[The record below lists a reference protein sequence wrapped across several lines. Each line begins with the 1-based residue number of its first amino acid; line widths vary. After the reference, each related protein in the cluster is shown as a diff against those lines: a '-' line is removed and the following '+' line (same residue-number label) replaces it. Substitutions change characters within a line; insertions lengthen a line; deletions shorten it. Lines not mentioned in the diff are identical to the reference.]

1 MSSESTTQDTQ
12 KAQEN
17 YLNAQTVQKKGTPT
31 IHFLLPTLC
40 LARQSHCL
48 PSSALSYYLPRL
60 YHIPPQPLFT
70 HSSSLTHASIFATT
84 LGEPLALL
92 PPPPPPPPKYAHR
105 LWDPTTMLSLSLH
118 HPSQAK
124 GFRST
129 PILAC
134 HYALLLF
141 LLLLIIHHAAA
152 GDIG

>member
-1 MSSESTTQDTQ
+1 M
-12 KAQEN
+12 K
-17 YLNAQTVQKKGTPT
+17 VKKGREKRTEVA
-31 IHFLLPTLC
+31 C
-40 LARQSHCL
+40 ANLANLGFWAPSGERKGLRFELRQSQCL
-48 PSSALSYYLPRL
+48 PSSPLSYYLPRL

-84 LGEPLALL
+84 PGEPLALV
-92 PPPPPPPPKYAHR
+92 PPPPPPKYAHR

-141 LLLLIIHHAAA
+141 LLLIIHHAAA